1 MKVAIYTRVSSAE
14 QANEGYSIHEQ
25 KRKLISFCEVNDW
38 DRYEVFS
45 DPGVSGG
52 SMKRPS
58 LQKLFDRLEEF
69 DLVLVYKLDRLT
81 RNVRDLLEMLEVF
94 EKNNIAFKSAT
105 ELFDTTSAIGK
116 LFITMVGA
124 MAEWERETIRER
136 SLIGA
141 RAAVRSGKYIKVQP
155 FCYDLVDQK
164 LKPNQ
169 YAEYIRFIVDKL
181 LSGKSANEV
190 VRLLESKKKPPGI
203 TKWNRKTVLGWMRNP
218 ILRGHTK
225 HGDLLI
231 KNTHEPIISEDEHS
245 KMLDIID
252 KRTHKSKTKHNSIFR
267 GVIECP
273 QCQNKLYLV
282 SSIQKRANGGSY
294 EVRRYTC
301 ATCHKNKEV
310 KDVSFN
316 ESEIEREFINTLLKK
331 GTDNFMANIPKP
343 KDYDI
348 ENNKEKIL
356 EQRANY
362 TRAWSLGYIKDEEY
376 FVLMDET
383 DKLLKDIEEKE
394 SPRINIE
401 LNEQQIRSVKNLL
414 IKGFKM
420 ATAENKEELITSTVD
435 LIKIDFIPRRL
446 NKEGNINTVKINEIH
461 FKY

>member
-81 RNVRDLLEMLEVF
+81 RNVRDLLEMLEV
-94 EKNNIAFKSAT
+94 
-105 ELFDTTSAIGK
+105 
-116 LFITMVGA
+116 
-124 MAEWERETIRER
+124 
-136 SLIGA
+136 
-141 RAAVRSGKYIKVQP
+141 
-155 FCYDLVDQK
+155 LVDQK

-331 GTDNFMANIPKP
+331 GTDNFMVNIPKP